1 MTIMHNPPHP
11 GEFIKDTYIEPLDI
25 SLRTAALKLNVCA
38 STFSR
43 LIRGEADLSP
53 EMALRLS
60 KAFGRTPESW
70 MQMQSNYDLW
80 KARESVNLELVSI
93 IYERK
98 TKPLAINSSMSI
110 KPKVAHVS
118 GYPKIKRDALSGTA
132 STQRKPTKNLDKQI
146 KN

>member
-25 SLRTAALKLNVCA
+25 SLRMAALKLNVCA

-43 LIRGEADLSP
+43 LIKGEADLSP

-80 KARESVNLELVSI
+80 KAREIVNLEMVSI

-98 TKPLAINSSMSI
+98 TKPLSINRSVS
-110 KPKVAHVS
+110 KQKVARVS
-118 GYPKIKRDALSGTA
+118 SYPKIKRGELSGTA
-132 STQRKPTKNLDKQI
+132 SPQKKPTKNLDKHI